1 MRLPLVLIA
10 SLCFACSSKSE
21 TPAVTPDGGAEV
33 QLSLDDFVKQQM
45 EAAHLPSVAIAVIKN
60 GKVVLTRAWGTADL
74 EKSIP
79 ATDSSIY
86 VLGSV
91 SKTMTGVAIMT
102 LVEKGKLDLDA
113 DVSDYVGFPVRNPKF
128 PDDKITLRMLMTHT
142 SSIDESDAN
151 LVKLAQPGDPAVDLE
166 GLLKPYLTPGGAT
179 YIEGQSY
186 LPQKPGSKFS
196 YSNFGAALAAL
207 AAEKVAGEPFHQ
219 HVKHAVLEPLGL
231 KNTSF
236 RLSEL
241 DPAKLTVQYTY
252 VSGKGQEP
260 NPQTSVPYYPA
271 TTLRTSVTD
280 LARFLT
286 MMSRGGEIDGV
297 RILKSETV
305 DDMVKVQVPVS
316 DPGNDVN
323 GQGLLW
329 EHRPILDHHCVGHA
343 GSYYGASTQM
353 HMRIERDIGVIT
365 LTNGDVHLRLSVTH
379 DEEMQA
385 WIAIENRLYQDA
397 QNL

>member
-1 MRLPLVLIA
+1 MLGRALLIA
-10 SLCFACSSKSE
+10 SLCFGGCSSKSAE
-21 TPAVTPDGGAEV
+21 PAPAAALT
-33 QLSLDDFVKQQM
+33 LDELVKQQM
-45 EAAHLPSVAIAVIKN
+45 EAAHLPSVAVAVIKG
-60 GKVVLTRAWGTADL
+60 GKVVFTRAWGTADQ
-74 EKSIP
+74 EKNVP
-79 ATDSSIY
+79 ASVDSIY

-91 SKTMTGVAIMT
+91 SKTMTGTAIMT

-151 LVKLAQPGDPAVDLE
+151 LVKLAQPGDPTVDLE

-179 YIEGQSY
+179 YLEGQSY
-186 LPQKPGSKFS
+186 LPQKPGAKFS

-241 DPAKLTVQYTY
+241 DPAKLAVAYTY
-252 VSGKGQEP
+252 VSGKGQVP
-260 NPQTSVPYYPA
+260 NPQTSVPYYPS
-271 TTLRTSVTD
+271 TTLRTSVVD

-286 MMSRGGEIDGV
+286 MVSRGGEIDGV
-297 RILKSETV
+297 RVLSSATV
-305 DDMVKVQVPVS
+305 DAMVKVQSPAGE
-316 DPGNDVN
+316 PGNDID

-329 EHRPILDHHCVGHA
+329 EHRPILDHPCVGHG
-343 GSYYGASTQM
+343 GSYYGASTRM
-353 HMRIERDIGVIT
+353 HMRVERDVGVIT
-365 LTNGDVHLRLSVTH
+365 LTNADVHLRISVTH
-379 DEEMQA
+379 DEEIQA
-385 WIAIENRLYQDA
+385 WLAIEQRLFQDA
-397 QNL
+397 PGM